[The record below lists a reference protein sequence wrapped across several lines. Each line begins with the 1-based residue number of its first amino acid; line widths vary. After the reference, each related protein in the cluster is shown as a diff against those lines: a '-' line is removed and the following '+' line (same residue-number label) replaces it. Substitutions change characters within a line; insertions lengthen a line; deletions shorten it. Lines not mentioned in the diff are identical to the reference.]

1 MIRCVYVLLLAT
13 MFYVSSSA
21 QVDYQMSLDN
31 GQIIDSN
38 TFEFN
43 VYIKS
48 MDSTF
53 QLTSYQCSFSFNVND
68 ADGNALTFTYVPG
81 TSELNNPPSFGIGL
95 NTGDGTQKL
104 TFAST
109 PGSDYI
115 SSTPL
120 RVGSFRLQDANPLG
134 ETNPNV
140 RWNFEGNVTTIL
152 TGSNFVNITN
162 PSNHIKNF
170 GDLVNY
176 QVVGVTA
183 TGTPDPSTPPE
194 KTIDGLGYY
203 DGDPNSRWAAQS
215 MPQHIIF
222 DLGSEKSVSMTK
234 FSFFNFQEG
243 RVYQYNVSVSDDQ
256 VNWNDVVVNASSASE
271 EWTENQFTSQEARY
285 VKLQFVSSTNN
296 PNNWANLWEV
306 QILGNDQSLPVEL
319 SLFTGSVNDNSV
331 TLEWQTSTELNNKV
345 FEIERKTDK
354 SEFEVIGFVPGHGT
368 TSEKNSYSF
377 TDKEL
382 FTGNYSYRLRQ
393 IDYSGKF
400 EYSNI
405 LNFEVSNVADS
416 YQLYQNYPN
425 PFNPN
430 TKIEFNMK
438 EKAFVTLTIYN
449 ILGERVKELVNN
461 ELPQGKHTLDF
472 NAVDL
477 PSGVYVYN
485 LNVNDQYSEAKKMTL
500 LR

>member
-31 GQIIDSN
+31 GQIVDSN

-68 ADGNALTFTYVPG
+68 ADSNSLTFTYVPG
-81 TSELNNPPSFGIGL
+81 TSELNNPPSFSIGL
-95 NTGDGTQKL
+95 NAGDGTQKL

-120 RVGSFRLQDANPLG
+120 RVGSFRLQDASPLNG
-134 ETNPNV
+134 VNPNV
-140 RWNFEGNVTTIL
+140 RWNFEGNVATIL
-152 TGSNFVNITN
+152 TGANFVNITN
-162 PSNHIKNF
+162 PSDHIKSF

-183 TGTPDPSTPPE
+183 TGTPDSNTAPE

-215 MPQHIIF
+215 MPQYITF
-222 DLGSEKSVSMTK
+222 DLGAEKSVSMTK
-234 FSFFNFQEG
+234 FSFYNFQAG
-243 RVYQYNVSVSDDQ
+243 RVYQYTVSVSNDQ
-256 VNWNDVVVNASSASE
+256 INWNDVVVNASSAPE
-271 EWTENQFTSQEARY
+271 EWTENQFTAQQARY

-296 PNNWANLWEV
+296 PNNWANLWEA
-306 QILGNDQSLPVEL
+306 QIWGEDQ
-319 SLFTGSVNDNSV
+319 
-331 TLEWQTSTELNNKV
+331 
-345 FEIERKTDK
+345 
-354 SEFEVIGFVPGHGT
+354 T
-368 TSEKNSYSF
+368 TSVESNQ
-377 TDKEL
+377 DKESPE
-382 FTGNYSYRLRQ
+382 SYKL
-393 IDYSGKF
+393 S
-400 EYSNI
+400 
-405 LNFEVSNVADS
+405 
-416 YQLYQNYPN
+416 QNYPN

-430 TKIEFNMK
+430 TTIEFEIK
-438 EKAFVTLTIYN
+438 EDAKVKLTVYN
-449 ILGERVKELVNN
+449 ILGEQVAELVNGDIN
-461 ELPQGKHTLDF
+461 MGTHKVDF
-472 NAVDL
+472 NAANL
-477 PSGVYVYN
+477 ASGVYVYR
-485 LNVNDQYSEAKKMTL
+485 LEAGSKFAETKKMIL
-500 LR
+500 MK

>member
-1 MIRCVYVLLLAT
+1 MIRCVYVLLLVT

-31 GQIIDSN
+31 GQIVDSN

-68 ADGNALTFTYVPG
+68 ADSNSLTFTYVPG
-81 TSELNNPPSFGIGL
+81 TSELSNPPSVSIGL
-95 NTGDGTQKL
+95 NTGDETQKL

-134 ETNPNV
+134 ETNTNV

-162 PSNHIKNF
+162 PSNHIKSF

-183 TGTPDPSTPPE
+183 SATTDTNTAPE

-203 DGDPNSRWAAQS
+203 DGVEYSRWAAQS
-215 MPQHIIF
+215 MPQYLIF
-222 DLGSEKSVSMTK
+222 DLGKKKSVSMTK
-234 FSFFNFQEG
+234 FSFYGFQEG
-243 RVYQYNVSVSDDQ
+243 RVYQYNVSVSDNQ
-256 VNWNDVVVNASSASE
+256 VSWNDVVVNASSASE
-271 EWTENQFTSQEARY
+271 EWTENQFTSQEARF

-296 PNNWANLWEV
+296 PNNWANLWEA
-306 QILGNDQSLPVEL
+306 QIWGEDQ
-319 SLFTGSVNDNSV
+319 
-331 TLEWQTSTELNNKV
+331 
-345 FEIERKTDK
+345 
-354 SEFEVIGFVPGHGT
+354 T
-368 TSEKNSYSF
+368 TSVESNQ
-377 TDKEL
+377 DKESPE
-382 FTGNYSYRLRQ
+382 SYKL
-393 IDYSGKF
+393 S
-400 EYSNI
+400 
-405 LNFEVSNVADS
+405 
-416 YQLYQNYPN
+416 QNYPN

-430 TKIEFNMK
+430 TTIEFEIK
-438 EKAFVTLTIYN
+438 EDARVKLTVYN
-449 ILGERVKELVNN
+449 ILGEEVAQLVNGDIN
-461 ELPQGKHTLDF
+461 AGTHKVDF
-472 NAVDL
+472 NAANL
-477 PSGVYVYN
+477 ASGVYVYRLDAGN
-485 LNVNDQYSEAKKMTL
+485 KFIETKKMVL
-500 LR
+500 MK

>member
-31 GQIIDSN
+31 GQIVDSN

-48 MDSTF
+48 VDSTF

-68 ADGNALTFTYVPG
+68 SDSNSLTFTYVPG
-81 TSELNNPPSFGIGL
+81 TSELNNPPSFSIGL

-140 RWNFEGNVTTIL
+140 RWNFEGNVATIL

-162 PSNHIKNF
+162 PSNHIKSF

-183 TGTPDPSTPPE
+183 SATTDTNTAPE

-203 DGDPNSRWAAQS
+203 DGDPNARWAAQS
-215 MPQHIIF
+215 MPQYIVF

-243 RVYQYNVSVSDDQ
+243 RVYQYNISVSDDQ

-271 EWTENQFTSQEARY
+271 EWTENQFTAQQARY

-296 PNNWANLWEV
+296 PNNWANLWEA
-306 QILGNDQSLPVEL
+306 QIWGKDQ
-319 SLFTGSVNDNSV
+319 
-331 TLEWQTSTELNNKV
+331 
-345 FEIERKTDK
+345 
-354 SEFEVIGFVPGHGT
+354 T
-368 TSEKNSYSF
+368 TSVESNQ
-377 TDKEL
+377 DKE
-382 FTGNYSYRLRQ
+382 SPERL
-393 IDYSGKF
+393 
-400 EYSNI
+400 
-405 LNFEVSNVADS
+405 
-416 YQLYQNYPN
+416 
-425 PFNPN
+425 
-430 TKIEFNMK
+430 
-438 EKAFVTLTIYN
+438 
-449 ILGERVKELVNN
+449 
-461 ELPQGKHTLDF
+461 
-472 NAVDL
+472 
-477 PSGVYVYN
+477 
-485 LNVNDQYSEAKKMTL
+485 
-500 LR
+500 